1 MHTQFLTPSNNP
13 TTVYKN
19 PLDVEEFLP
28 STDKIQWKWRQKK
41 EKAFALRNPTQ
52 KIEEF
57 PALTTNKKIST
68 KSTARRKDILIEI
81 EEQKNTQIWKDT
93 TENLLNSTID
103 YNEIKL
109 VKHFLENK
117 ERIKQRQE

>member
-1 MHTQFLTPSNNP
+1 MQAKKNIRLATLRCYIKNKDAYTILTPCNNP

-19 PLDVEEFLP
+19 PPDVEEFLP

-52 KIEEF
+52 EIEEF

-81 EEQKNTQIWKDT
+81 EEQKKKKKIHKYGKILQKI
-93 TENLLNSTID
+93 
-103 YNEIKL
+103 
-109 VKHFLENK
+109 F
-117 ERIKQRQE
+117 